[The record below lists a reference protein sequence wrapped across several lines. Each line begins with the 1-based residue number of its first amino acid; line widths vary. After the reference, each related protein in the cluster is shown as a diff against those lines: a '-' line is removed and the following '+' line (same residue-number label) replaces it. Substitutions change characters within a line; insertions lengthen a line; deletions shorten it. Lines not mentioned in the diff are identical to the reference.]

1 MTQSSKTTEAISAR
15 ATGVLFFAGFGSLWL
30 YHGVSA
36 MHALNFVT
44 SAAVG
49 TIFAALAVPA
59 AMLLKSTS
67 KARQAGANLKQSTE
81 MSRAFFRVNAIQWT
95 AILAVVVLFN
105 ILQKQEFLAAVITFI
120 VGMHLFP
127 MAEILRY
134 PAHKV
139 TGTLLVL
146 WAIAMVTLFPGQMMP
161 SVGNLGT
168 AVILLGSAAY
178 TLASASRAA
187 KSKPISG
194 RLSHAGV

>member
-1 MTQSSKTTEAISAR
+1 MTQSSKTAEAISAR

-67 KARQAGANLKQSTE
+67 KARQAKAT
-81 MSRAFFRVNAIQWT
+81 SRESMELRRALLRVNAMQWA
-95 AILAVVVLFN
+95 AIVAAVVLFN
-105 ILQKQEFLAAVITFI
+105 ILHKQEFLAAVITFI

-127 MAEILRY
+127 LAELFRY

-178 TLASASRAA
+178 TLASATRVA
-187 KSKPISG
+187 KLKHVAG
-194 RLSHAGV
+194 RLSHARV